1 MFKRIG
7 AVAIGLFLVIEGLI
21 YALAPH
27 IVRKMAEELPRIDD
41 RQLRLFGLVAVA
53 LGVFVVWII
62 RG

>member
-1 MFKRIG
+1 MSDLI
-7 AVAIGLFLVIEGLI
+7 VALGLFLVIEGLV

-27 IVRKMAEELPRIDD
+27 LVRKMAEELPNVDD
-41 RQLRLFGLVAVA
+41 RYLRGFGLAAVA